1 MHGEQ
6 SQPERNG
13 MPPFSGRDAFQVVR
27 RANVDLSLFKVVR
40 IYGEKFKIREAVP
53 FRQGDFP

>member
-1 MHGEQ
+1 MHGEE

-13 MPPFSGRDAFQVVR
+13 MPPFNERDAFQVVRRAKVVR

-40 IYGEKFKIREAVP
+40 IYWRKV
-53 FRQGDFP
+53 